1 MNRRGFL
8 GMLVAAVTIPF
19 TGLPKG
25 PIVSNG
31 WKGLPPAVP
40 MKGALSIPYS
50 CLPPNV
56 YIRGP
61 KYRVVFDRIV
71 LPHVPVPY
79 PKVTNDCT

>member
-25 PIVSNG
+25 RKGPIVSNG
-31 WKGLPPAVP
+31 WKGLPPAIP
-40 MKGALSIPYS
+40 APALSIP
-50 CLPPNV
+50 CRMPANV

-61 KYRVVFDRIV
+61 RYTVTLHRII
-71 LPHVPVPY
+71 PVTY
-79 PKVTNDCT
+79 PGKVTNDCT